1 MLMQPR
7 RFTLISGIVLTVI
20 TIGDA
25 AAETVFRDV
34 ADARQGARIQT
45 SYAVNPYLHAND
57 FDLTGGS
64 ELRLMEAIATWKRAE
79 GAQEGTAQDCR
90 DAKPGLS
97 PAGLK
102 ARR

>member
-1 MLMQPR
+1 MLMQSCR
-7 RFTLISGIVLTVI
+7 LTLASGIVLATI

-25 AAETVFRDV
+25 AAETLFQDV

-57 FDLTGGS
+57 FDVTVGS
-64 ELRLMEAIATWKRAE
+64 ELKLMEAISTWKRGE
-79 GAQEGTAQDCR
+79 DTAQADCR
-90 DAKPGLS
+90 DAKPELS